1 MENLRRIVNRIAY
14 TPRSQPLSSTL
25 SPLHLSIIPL
35 LLLSSSLYRI
45 ILSFRHT
52 LYHFG
57 FIPKHRLPVPVISVG
72 NLTWGGNGKT
82 PMVEFVA
89 NCLVNDVGISP
100 LILTRGYGGADEA
113 KMIQRHFSGTSVKI
127 GVGANRAATAAS
139 FLHRHGFIYPLDI
152 ACFEEGVPKTRAV
165 SDKIG
170 VAILDDGMQHISMSR
185 DLEIVMVNALSPWG
199 NHHLLPYGPL
209 REPLTSF
216 CRADAAVI
224 HHADMV
230 PNESLSVIKSEILD
244 VNRFLPI
251 YLSSMAPSHFFKA
264 ENTSCQLHLGHIFE
278 KTVLCVSAIGS
289 PDSFVQKIEKMGP
302 FYVDRLDYS
311 DHHQFQDKD
320 IKMIKARLENL
331 ENKFGSK
338 PTIVV
343 TEKDY
348 DRDSKILGGL
358 DPFEVLVLCCKL
370 QILSQSGCSED
381 SFKKLLT
388 QSLSS
393 TGKIHC

>member
-1 MENLRRIVNRIAY
+1 MEKLRRIVNQIAY
-14 TPRSQPLSSTL
+14 TPKSQALSTL
-25 SPLHLSIIPL
+25 SPLHLSLIPL
-35 LLLSSSLYRI
+35 LFLSSSLYKTLI
-45 ILSFRHT
+45 SFRHT
-52 LYHFG
+52 LYHFK
-57 FIPKHRLPVPVISVG
+57 FLRKHRLPVPVISVG

-89 NCLVNDVGISP
+89 NWFVNDVGVSP

-113 KMIQRHFSGTSVKI
+113 KMLQRHFNGTPVKI

-139 FLHRHGFIYPLDI
+139 FFQRHGFINPLDI
-152 ACFEEGVPKTRAV
+152 ACVEVVPKTRVV

-170 VAILDDGMQHISMSR
+170 VAILDDGMQHISMAR
-185 DLEIVMVNALSPWG
+185 DLEIVMVNALAPWG
-199 NHHLLPYGPL
+199 NQHLLPYGPL

-216 CRADAAVI
+216 NRAHAAVI

-230 PNESLSVIKSEILD
+230 PDERLSEMKSKILD
-244 VNRFLPI
+244 VNRNLPI
-251 YLSSMAPSHFFKA
+251 YLSAMTPSHFFKA
-264 ENTSCQLHLGHIFE
+264 PNTACQLHLGVIFE

-289 PDSFVQKIEKMGP
+289 PNSFVQKIEKMGP
-302 FYVDRLDYS
+302 LYVDRLDYS

-331 ENKFGSK
+331 KNKFGSE
-338 PTIVV
+338 PTVVV

-370 QILSQSGCSED
+370 QILNHNGCSQD

-388 QSLSS
+388 LSLSC
-393 TGKIHC
+393 KIHC

>member
-1 MENLRRIVNRIAY
+1 MEKLRTTINQIAY
-14 TPRSQPLSSTL
+14 TPRSQQLITL
-25 SPLHLSIIPL
+25 SPLHLSLIPL
-35 LLLSSSLYRI
+35 LFISSSLYKT

-52 LYHFG
+52 LYHFN
-57 FIPKHRLPVPVISVG
+57 FIHKHRLPVPVISVG

-89 NCLVNDVGISP
+89 NLLVNDVGISP

-113 KMIQRHFSGTSVKI
+113 KMLQRHFDGTSVKV

-139 FLHRHGFIYPLDI
+139 FLHRHEFINPLDI
-152 ACFEEGVPKTRAV
+152 ACFEEVVPKARVV

-170 VAILDDGMQHISMSR
+170 VVILDDGMQHISLAR
-185 DLEIVMVNALSPWG
+185 DLEIVMVNALAPFG

-230 PNESLSVIKSEILD
+230 PDESLSEIESKIHN
-244 VNRFLPI
+244 VNRILPI
-251 YLSSMAPSHFFKA
+251 YLSAMSPSHFFKA
-264 ENTSCQLHLGHIFE
+264 PNTSCRLPLGVIYE

-289 PDSFVQKIEKMGP
+289 PNSFVQKIEKMGP
-302 FYVDRLDYS
+302 LYVDRLDYS

-331 ENKFGSK
+331 KNKFDLE
-338 PTIVV
+338 PIIVV

-348 DRDSKILGGL
+348 DRDSKILEGL

-370 QILSQSGCSED
+370 HVLNHNGCSHD

-388 QSLSS
+388 RSF
-393 TGKIHC
+393 GKIHC